1 MVVVE
6 GATVRPLS
14 RSSTMLGV
22 GIVLSIFGLGFFC
35 WLLFTLAVYALPFL
49 AGLTAGL
56 AALQSG
62 AGVIGGLVVGFLA
75 GGATLA
81 LGQMAFATARKPL
94 IRIIIGLLYAVPATV
109 AGYQVSFALAG
120 IGMSSSGWQTAFAV
134 IGAVLSGCT
143 AFSRM
148 ALFVTP
154 PDGQGTGGACS
165 PADGRL
171 HDQGR

>member
-1 MVVVE
+1 MI
-6 GATVRPLS
+6 
-14 RSSTMLGV
+14 GV

-35 WLLFTLAVYALPFL
+35 WLLFTLAIHALPFL

-62 AGVIGGLVVGFLA
+62 AGVIGGLIVGFLA

-94 IRIIIGLLYAVPATV
+94 IRIIIGLLYALPATV

-120 IGMSSSGWQTAFAV
+120 IGMSSGGWQTAFAV

-154 PDGQGTGGACS
+154 RDGQGAAASAYS
-165 PADGRL
+165 PAEERL
-171 HDQGR
+171 SDQGR

>member
-1 MVVVE
+1 
-6 GATVRPLS
+6 
-14 RSSTMLGV
+14 MLGI

-35 WLLFTLAVYALPFL
+35 WLLFALAVYALPFL

-62 AGVIGGLVVGFLA
+62 SGVIGGLVVGFLV
-75 GGATLA
+75 GGAILA
-81 LGQMAFATARKPL
+81 LGQMAFAATRKPL
-94 IRIIIGLLYAVPATV
+94 IRIMIGLLYAVPATV

-120 IGMSSSGWQTAFAV
+120 IGMSSSGWQTAFAA

-148 ALFVTP
+148 ALFVAP
-154 PDGQGTGGACS
+154 SDGQGTGGAYS
-165 PADGRL
+165 PADERL
-171 HDQGR
+171 HDQRH